1 MGLEDKV
8 EYTVNYVWDR
18 SVPVDIDKILAH
30 YNFVVNYIPN
40 KLAIKKDNGIIKEK
54 GNYMVEISYG
64 LNRLRKIN
72 VNANPTDDTIRNKKL
87 INIALAYMLIE
98 YFKAGED
105 YIRKFIRRYPK
116 ARDYVEYTLNEF
128 WFSEV
133 NLIKQKGCIFEA
145 YSKLALKILM
155 PETAVD
161 YVINKKNIT
170 SLKELSDLFLVEEH
184 LVKLRLKSLGWL

>member
-1 MGLEDKV
+1 MDLQDKV
-8 EYTVNYVWDR
+8 EHTVNYVWDR
-18 SVPVDIDKILAH
+18 NVPVNIDKILAH
-30 YNFVVNYIPN
+30 YNFVVKYVPN
-40 KLAIKKDNGIIKEK
+40 KLAIKDKR
-54 GNYMVEISYG
+54 NYMVEISYG

-72 VNANPTDDTIRNKKL
+72 VNANPTKDAIRNKKL

-98 YFKAGED
+98 YFRADEE

-116 ARDYVEYTLNEF
+116 ARDYAEYTNNEF

-133 NLIKQKGCIFEA
+133 NLIKQKGCISEVFF
-145 YSKLALKILM
+145 KLALRILM

-161 YVINKKNIT
+161 YVIQERNIT

-184 LVKLRLKSLGWL
+184 FVKLRLKELGWLH

>member
-1 MGLEDKV
+1 MSLEND
-8 EYTVNYVWDR
+8 VNYIVDYVWDR
-18 SVPVDIDKILAH
+18 NVPVDIDKILAH

-40 KLAIKKDNGIIKEK
+40 KLAIKDKC
-54 GNYMVEISYG
+54 NYMVEISYG

-72 VNANPTDDTIRNKKL
+72 VNANPTKDAIRNKKL

-98 YFKAGED
+98 YFRADEE
-105 YIRKFIRRYPK
+105 YIRKFILKYPK
-116 ARDYVEYTLNEF
+116 ARDYAEFTHNEF

-133 NLIKQKGCIFEA
+133 NLIKQKGCTCEVYF
-145 YSKLALKILM
+145 KLALKILM

-161 YVINKKNIT
+161 YVINKKNIK

-184 LVKLRLKSLGWL
+184 FVKLRLKSLGWLN